1 MQILEEIIKNLSK
14 EEIRN
19 FKLFVTRT
27 NNSNERKDII
37 LFDSFRKT
45 SQAINE
51 DKIFKKLYPSTDKN
65 PYYRLKNRLFE
76 DVGLSLLLLNYNQNA
91 VNFVLNN
98 FLLAKL
104 FIQKNK
110 WEIAVFYLNKAEKKA
125 REIEEP
131 ALLELIYNEYI
142 KLSQEVLE
150 LNPKEYIDKRRQN
163 REKLNQIQ
171 EIDDV
176 LALVTYNIKASQT
189 FGTGDKEIYEHLQ
202 KTVESFSNSKTVNEN
217 IQLRF
222 KLYHAVS
229 KILLQQHN
237 YIALE
242 NYLQKTYKEFS
253 TKKLFTIHNHE
264 TKLQMLTYLCNSLFR
279 NNKINESL
287 AYANKLK
294 EAMSEFNKSLYEKFV
309 FYFYNILVNNYAKTN
324 LNKAIEI
331 LNEAKEEPAIKNHPL
346 HIGFVYLNLA
356 VSHFGLKEY
365 KQSLKQVARLYMLES
380 YSNLDI
386 GFRFKIAVFEIMI
399 RYDIGD
405 TEFVLTRL
413 AQFQNEFKSQ
423 LNQKGFEKEKNMC
436 TFIKQLILGTQKS
449 NKAKLKAGIKAFIE
463 TNHEQENTEIVSYS
477 EWLGTKTASI

>member
-1 MQILEEIIKNLSK
+1 MQVLEEIIKDLSK

-27 NNSNERKDII
+27 NNSGERKDIL
-37 LFDSFRKT
+37 LFDSFRKGT
-45 SQAINE
+45 NELNE
-51 DKIFKKLYPSTDKN
+51 DKIFAKLYPSTDKN
-65 PYYRLKNRLFE
+65 PYYRLKNRLLE

-110 WEIAVFYLNKAEKKA
+110 WEIATFYLNKAEKKA
-125 REIEEP
+125 REIDEP

-142 KLSQEVLE
+142 KLSTEVLE
-150 LNPKEYIDKRRQN
+150 VNPKDYIDKRRQN

-176 LALVTYNIKASQT
+176 LALATYNIKASQT
-189 FGTGDKEIYEHLQ
+189 FGTGDEEIYELLQ
-202 KTVESFSNSKTVNEN
+202 KTVESFSNSKTVNDN
-217 IQLRF
+217 VQLRF

-242 NYLQKTYKEFS
+242 NYLKKTFKEFAQ
-253 TKKLFTIHNHE
+253 KKLFTVHNHE

-279 NNKINESL
+279 NNKTDEAL
-287 AYANKLK
+287 DYAKKLK
-294 EAMSEFNKSLYEKFV
+294 EAMNEFNKSLYEKFV
-309 FYFYNILVNNYAKTN
+309 FYFYNILVNNYAKTD
-324 LNKAIEI
+324 LNKSIEI
-331 LNEAKEEPAIKNHPL
+331 LNDAKEEPAIKNHPL

-356 VSHFGLKEY
+356 VSHFDLKEF
-365 KQSLKQVARLYMLES
+365 KQSLKQIARLYMLES

-386 GFRFKIAVFEIMI
+386 GFRFKIAVFEIML
-399 RYDIGD
+399 RYDLGD

-413 AQFQNEFKSQ
+413 SQLQNEFKSQ
-423 LNQKGFEKEKNMC
+423 FNQKGFEKEKSMC
-436 TFIKQLILGTQKS
+436 GFIKQLILGVQKNS
-449 NKAKLKAGIKAFIE
+449 ITKLKASIQEFIANNE
-463 TNHEQENTEIVSYS
+463 KQGDSEIVSYS
-477 EWLGTKTASI
+477 EWLRDKV